1 MSTRGPERDP
11 YAVLGVSPDATQR
24 EISSAYRRLV
34 RGLHPD
40 GPGGDTGKLGEVVDA
55 YETLRDPGRRADH
68 DRARRAGSREARR
81 AGSDPT
87 DVPVRVHRTPRQ
99 QEPDVRAGPVRR
111 HR

>member
-1 MSTRGPERDP
+1 MSAHGAERDP

-40 GPGGDTGKLGEVVDA
+40 GPDGDSGKLGEVVDA
-55 YETLRDPGRRADH
+55 YERLRDPGRRTEH
-68 DRARRAGSREARR
+68 DRARHAGTRRARR
-81 AGSDPT
+81 TGPEPT
-87 DVPVRVHRTPRQ
+87 EVPVRVHRTPRQ
-99 QEPDVRAGPVRR
+99 PEPDVRAGPVRR